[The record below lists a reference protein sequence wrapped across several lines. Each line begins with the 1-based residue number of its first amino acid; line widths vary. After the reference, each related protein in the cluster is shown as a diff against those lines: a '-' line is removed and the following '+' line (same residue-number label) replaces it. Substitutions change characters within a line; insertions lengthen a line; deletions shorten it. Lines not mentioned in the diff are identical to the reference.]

1 MQLKHNRYWD
11 MYDRDSSSSKI
22 MKNEKK
28 NNHTDTDSFTHSCI
42 WPAIIQK
49 NTLWITKHMHFK
61 GHKENN
67 RHRKIANRKI
77 TNGGD
82 LCCGTDP
89 TAPPTRTRRVFNP
102 FVIHELILL
111 LPVNVYKI
119 RCQMLVASSLV
130 NFGNPKTL
138 FCKKKTKQMQL

>member
-1 MQLKHNRYWD
+1 

-28 NNHTDTDSFTHSCI
+28 KTIILIRIHSLIHAFGRRSYKKTRCGLL
-42 WPAIIQK
+42 
-49 NTLWITKHMHFK
+49 NMHFK

-130 NFGNPKTL
+130 NFGNPKTP
-138 FCKKKTKQMQL
+138 FCKKNKANATLVK